1 MHPSGCRAPRAAV
14 SRPRL
19 ELADIVRRLG
29 GALRESHVITGWQ
42 RKALSDIERC
52 RTAVLGGHLDVCD
65 TCGHAE
71 PSYNSC
77 RNRHCPKCQSTAQAR
92 WIEARKERILPT
104 PYFHVVFTL
113 PAQLRPL
120 ARRYPREMFD
130 LLFAAASRTLLDLG
144 HDEKRLGATLGL
156 TAVLH
161 TWTRELHFHPHL
173 HLVVTGGGLARDDG
187 RWISARR
194 RYLFP
199 VKVLSR
205 LFRGKFLAALRGAVE
220 RGRIRLFDDKDLD
233 QLLGKLYRE
242 EWVVF
247 AKRPFG
253 GARHVFEYLG
263 RYTHR
268 VAISNQRLIAMDE
281 EGVRFLTKDGRT
293 VKVPAEEFLR
303 RFLLHV
309 LPRSYVKIRHYGLLA
324 PGNVGTRLETARRR
338 LEEAGTGGEGL
349 PETSAASAIEDWLD
363 RPCPRCR
370 TGRMTIRRSLHSTA
384 RAPPRVGEVIHA
396 TAG

>member
-1 MHPSGCRAPRAAV
+1 VHPPGCRAPRAAV

-19 ELADIVRRLG
+19 ELADIVRRHG
-29 GALRESHVITGWQ
+29 GAFGKSHVLTGWQ
-42 RKALSDIERC
+42 RKALADIGRC
-52 RTAVLGGHLDVCD
+52 RTAALGGHLDVCD
-65 TCGHAE
+65 TCGHEE

-77 RNRHCPKCQSTAQAR
+77 RNRHCPKCQATAQAK

-104 PYFHVVFTL
+104 HYFHVVFTL
-113 PAQLRPL
+113 PARLRPL
-120 ARRYPREMFD
+120 ARRQPREMFD
-130 LLFAAASRTLLDLG
+130 LLFTTASRTLLDLG

-173 HLVVTGGGLARDDG
+173 HLVVTGGGLTEDG
-187 RWISARR
+187 ERWISARR

-205 LFRGKFLAALRGAVE
+205 LFRGKFLAALQAAVKK
-220 RGRIRLFDDKDLD
+220 GQIRLFDDEDLD
-233 QLLGKLYRE
+233 RLLGRLYRE
-242 EWVVF
+242 AWVVF

-268 VAISNQRLIAMDE
+268 VAISNQRLVATDE

-293 VKVPAEEFLR
+293 VNVPAVEFLR

-338 LEEAGTGGEGL
+338 LEESGAAGDGL
-349 PETSAASAIEDWLD
+349 PQKPPPSILEDCPP

-370 TGRMTIRRSLHSTA
+370 TGRMTIRRSLGGIA
-384 RAPPRVGEVIHA
+384 RAPPRSGEAIHA
-396 TAG
+396 KAC

>member
-1 MHPSGCRAPRAAV
+1 VHPLDCRAPRAAV

-19 ELADIVRRLG
+19 SLADIVRRHG
-29 GALRESHVITGWQ
+29 GALGDSHVLSGWQ

-65 TCGHAE
+65 TCGHSE

-77 RNRHCPKCQSTAQAR
+77 RNRHCPKCQATAQAK
-92 WIEARKERILPT
+92 WIEARKKRILPT
-104 PYFHVVFTL
+104 HYFHVVFTL
-113 PAQLRPL
+113 PALLRPL
-120 ARRYPREMFD
+120 ARRHPREMFD
-130 LLFAAASRTLLDLG
+130 LLFATASRTLLDLG
-144 HDEKRLGATLGL
+144 HDEERLGATLGL

-173 HLVVTGGGLARDDG
+173 HLVVTGGGLARDG
-187 RWISARR
+187 ERWISARR

-220 RGRIRLFDDKDLD
+220 GGRIRLLDDQHLE

-338 LEEAGTGGEGL
+338 LAEAGADGEKL
-349 PETSAASAIEDWLD
+349 PDTSPASAVEDWLD
-363 RPCPRCR
+363 RPCPRCG
-370 TGRMTIRRSLHSTA
+370 TGRMTIRRSLDGPA
-384 RAPPRVGEVIHA
+384 RAPPRSGEVIHA
-396 TAG
+396 TAC